1 MNNDLRKIFCSWNSK
16 LEELADYFQDKYN
29 FDIDDDDVET
39 VKETIMEIANDIPE
53 AVSIS
58 LYNKDKTK
66 DKKIIAEGSLQSRYR
81 LRIFVNDEQ
90 AAHEIIREM
99 DALSEKY
106 NLVPINKYDIEAI
119 VANVTK
125 NKKFN
130 LDCDFIEFDKS
141 EIYRV
146 CLNSTPDGYEII
158 FPEKP
163 LK

>member
-29 FDIDDDDVET
+29 FDIDDDVET
-39 VKETIMEIANDIPE
+39 VKETVMEIANDIPK

-58 LYNKDKTK
+58 LYGKDKTK
-66 DKKIIAEGSLQSRYR
+66 DKKIIAEGSLQPRYR

-106 NLVPINKYDIEAI
+106 NLVPTNKYDIEAI
-119 VANVTK
+119 VASVTK
-125 NKKFN
+125 NKKFTLN
-130 LDCDFIEFDKS
+130 CDFIEFDKS
-141 EIYRV
+141 EIHSV
-146 CLNSTPDGYEII
+146 GLNNTPDGYEIV